1 MALPQGKGEPVS
13 SEVPQLERM
22 WYVGEVAQLNVLQAM
37 IKSCQPCSL
46 YSLQHNRKN
55 HMLWSILMTFL
66 TFRSWCHTPKALQNT
81 YSAGTGE
88 PRALRVCSPK
98 IHKYNIIKTIGVTL
112 VHNIWFAVLTYRPW
126 QTVTL
131 WPSCPWYQHSEACL
145 CQTCNSSIAC
155 KRRHMQPFITIYTV
169 RP

>member
-66 TFRSWCHTPKALQNT
+66 TL
-81 YSAGTGE
+81 
-88 PRALRVCSPK
+88 
-98 IHKYNIIKTIGVTL
+98 
-112 VHNIWFAVLTYRPW
+112 
-126 QTVTL
+126 
-131 WPSCPWYQHSEACL
+131 SEAGATPQRPYKTHTLQEQVSHVHCVYVVL
-145 CQTCNSSIAC
+145 RYIS
-155 KRRHMQPFITIYTV
+155 TI
-169 RP
+169 